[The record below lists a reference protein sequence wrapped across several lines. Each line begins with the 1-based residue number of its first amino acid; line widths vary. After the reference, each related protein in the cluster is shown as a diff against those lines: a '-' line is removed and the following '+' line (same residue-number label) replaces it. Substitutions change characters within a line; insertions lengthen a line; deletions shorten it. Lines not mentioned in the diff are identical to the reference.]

1 MIDGL
6 VLPVAWDTAVTAKQ
20 SGLYHAPRLH
30 AYVVLH
36 GCHGADDVVARSSLL
51 ARAFFYMPRRLPQ
64 CLGRELLRFPGRCRQ
79 ARLGC

>member
-1 MIDGL
+1 MLRDRLADDGL

-36 GCHGADDVVARSSLL
+36 GRHEADNVVKEL
-51 ARAFFYMPRRLPQ
+51 AAGTRAFFYTATPASV
-64 CLGRELLRFPGRCRQ
+64 LGV
-79 ARLGC
+79 